1 MVLLFFFGGVGGKGR
16 GERERG
22 DIEQDQITFI
32 LLGLCIYT
40 SMFLKLFTKKVAV
53 KVVEFAILITLGT
66 FSNLD

>member
-1 MVLLFFFGGVGGKGR
+1 MVLFFCRGGLG
-16 GERERG
+16 RERGG

-32 LLGLCIYT
+32 SIGLCVYT